1 MPGFMAIVLLILYI
15 FNRRSRVQSAR
26 EAALLL
32 RPNRTRENGIEDVSG
47 QEVPFEASGC
57 VLRTKSLRDIPY
69 GVIKQDS
76 FPLNCWPQNVLV
88 FLNTQLVHP
97 ILD

>member
-1 MPGFMAIVLLILYI
+1 MAIVLLILYI

-57 VLRTKSLRDIPY
+57 VLRTKSHRDIPY

-76 FPLNCWPQNVLV
+76 FPHFDGRKQYHTDASDFSP
-88 FLNTQLVHP
+88 P
-97 ILD
+97 RPGYRDDG